1 MYVVKEHCTMSKRP
15 SQEDILHTMQKQ
27 RTRSPRTPED
37 AQELSPP
44 KRRPPQK
51 KDWPT
56 KRPKYRAFQ
65 EHTKGQKPVLKAAGI
80 YEKPEDRPDE
90 DRSDDDEEEVGDDG
104 NQGSGD
110 ESDDNQYK
118 VPRGMKGD
126 KTALLARGTYGSI
139 TEKERE
145 DLLLKVS
152 HWKFL

>member
-1 MYVVKEHCTMSKRP
+1 MSKRP
-15 SQEDILHTMQKQ
+15 SREDILHTMSTLQKQ

-37 AQELSPP
+37 AQKLSPP
-44 KRRPPQK
+44 KRRPPKK
-51 KDWPT
+51 KDRPT
-56 KRPKYRAFQ
+56 KRPKYRAFR
-65 EHTKGQKPVLKAAGI
+65 EHTNGQKPVLKGASI
-80 YEKPEDRPDE
+80 YGKPEDRPDE
-90 DRSDDDEEEVGDDG
+90 YRSDDDEEEVGNDG

-139 TEKERE
+139 AEKERGA
-145 DLLLKVS
+145 LLLKVS